1 MAIHCEKKKRNKYRF
16 KKAVQ
21 INGQPFIN
29 GSIISDDT
37 GAHGSD
43 DGGAIN
49 SDDNGANYPP

>member
-1 MAIHCEKKKRNKYRF
+1 MN
-16 KKAVQ
+16 
-21 INGQPFIN
+21 NGQPFAI
-29 GSIISDDT
+29 GAIISDDT